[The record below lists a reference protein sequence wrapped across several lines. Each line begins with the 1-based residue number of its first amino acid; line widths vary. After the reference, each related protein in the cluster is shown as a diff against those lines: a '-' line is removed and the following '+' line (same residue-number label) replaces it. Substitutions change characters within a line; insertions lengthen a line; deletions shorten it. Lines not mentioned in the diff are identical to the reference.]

1 MSAGQMKVDTALCRP
16 ARLAGVMMVAGIL
29 LVSAGCATVSS
40 GGASEAKAS
49 GDASGG
55 ASLLEKARAA
65 AQGVTGAGASAATEG
80 SAASAATAGAAGAA
94 AGSAA
99 GMQGAEAGS
108 AAAGAADAVT
118 GAAGAVDGAAGAV
131 GDAASALTGGLSDSL
146 PLGGGV
152 ADAVEA
158 SPLGILGDLRM
169 PTNPQDPL
177 EPYNRVMQRFN
188 DQADRYVAK
197 PVAQAYDF
205 LVPQPVRLV
214 VTNFFSN
221 LQDVYTSVNNLL
233 QAKPK
238 EALNDITRF
247 VVNTGFG
254 FLGFADVASAI
265 GMPKHQ
271 EDFGQTLGYWGVP
284 SGPYFVLP
292 IFGPSTIRD
301 AAARPLD
308 GYGSYYAWVDNPALR
323 NSLYLTEKVSDRAN
337 LLEAEKLLDGAA
349 LDRYSLLRDGFL
361 QRRRNQVYDGNPPDD
376 DALDDPYG
384 DDPYADDPYAEEQAE
399 KAAAGG
405 AGAEPSAGTAAP

>member
-1 MSAGQMKVDTALCRP
+1 MRRGQQEKAGSALHRP
-16 ARLAGVMMVAGIL
+16 ARLAALMTAAGIL

-40 GGASEAKAS
+40 GGASAAKAS
-49 GDASGG
+49 GEASGG
-55 ASLLEKARAA
+55 ASLLEKARTA
-65 AQGVTGAGASAATEG
+65 AQGVTDTGASTGMAG
-80 SAASAATAGAAGAA
+80 SVATAGAAGAA
-94 AGSAA
+94 APSAA
-99 GMQGAEAGS
+99 GMQGAAAGS
-108 AAAGAADAVT
+108 AAAGAAGAVT

-131 GDAASALTGGLSDSL
+131 GDAASALTGGLSDAL

-158 SPLGILGDLRM
+158 SPLGVLGDLKM

-205 LVPQPVRLV
+205 LVPEPVQLV
-214 VTNFFSN
+214 VANFFSN

-238 EALNDITRF
+238 AALNDITRF

-301 AAARPLD
+301 AAVRPLD

-323 NSLYLTEKVSDRAN
+323 NSLYLTEKVSDRAG

-349 LDRYSLLRDGFL
+349 LDRYTLLRDGFL
-361 QRRRNQVYDGNPPDD
+361 QRRRNQVYDGDPPED
-376 DALDDPYG
+376 DALDDPYA

-399 KAAAGG
+399 KAAAEG
-405 AGAEPSAGTAAP
+405 ADADSSAARAAP